1 MTCVCALLDAI
12 RIYLYQLLQVL
23 INVLFTPLPPSADA
37 PKMGRVAVIGAGLTG
52 LSSAAQ
58 LKSHGFDV
66 TIFEERAREGGI
78 WCDVNSTSNLQTSSI
93 MYLSLIHI

>member
-37 PKMGRVAVIGAGLTG
+37 PKMGRVAVIGAGHRPLIG
-52 LSSAAQ
+52 RAAQ
-58 LKSHGFDV
+58 ESRL
-66 TIFEERAREGGI
+66 
-78 WCDVNSTSNLQTSSI
+78 
-93 MYLSLIHI
+93 